1 MPPADTSQIAD
12 FEKSLDELEQ
22 LVSRMEQGELSLDD
36 SLKSFERG
44 IALYRNCQS
53 ALEQA
58 ELRVKQLLDP
68 SAPESAV
75 PFDPEAA
82 YLLSRSSGGSVGNLA
97 KPLLSTRRSNGD
109 FRCIHPFRG
118 RHSRSR

>member
-1 MPPADTSQIAD
+1 MPPQAEPSRIAD

-36 SLKSFERG
+36 SLKSFESG
-44 IALYRNCQS
+44 IALYRNCQN

-68 SAPESAV
+68 AAPETAV
-75 PFDPEAA
+75 PFEPDTP
-82 YLLSRSSGGSVGNLA
+82 
-97 KPLLSTRRSNGD
+97 
-109 FRCIHPFRG
+109 
-118 RHSRSR
+118 